1 MRPEDVLTA
10 LRQIAGLSPA
20 SSPAV
25 TRVAQGAGDDR
36 TDGTGTGTGAVACGG
51 GARPAGHPGPAGRGR
66 TAAPALAPG
75 QMDVP

>member
-10 LRQIAGLSPA
+10 LRQIAGLAPA

-25 TRVAQGAGDDR
+25 TRVAQGVLGDDGL
-36 TDGTGTGTGAVACGG
+36 T
-51 GARPAGHPGPAGRGR
+51 GPA
-66 TAAPALAPG
+66 APE